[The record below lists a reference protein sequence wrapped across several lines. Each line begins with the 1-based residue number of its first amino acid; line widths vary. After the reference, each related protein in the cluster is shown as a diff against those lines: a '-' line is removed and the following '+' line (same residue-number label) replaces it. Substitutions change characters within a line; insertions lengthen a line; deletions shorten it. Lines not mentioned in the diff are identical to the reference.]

1 MGGAL
6 PVEGFEAAARL
17 TPIANA
23 YLSIRAGVGRWG
35 SKGRKGTAGA
45 LHGGGKKGTAG
56 AGAGVGAR
64 H

>member
-6 PVEGFEAAARL
+6 PVERFEAGTRL

-23 YLSIRAGVGRWG
+23 YLSIRAGVGRGG

-56 AGAGVGAR
+56 AGAGAR
-64 H
+64 R